1 VQSGNDELLEREI
14 FRSVLPGAPEN
25 RAALAHFSVSA
36 STNAPNS
43 AQVKSNGVVMSSASR
58 ALIFESPR
66 AA

>member
-43 AQVKSNGVVMSSASR
+43 AGVKGTGVVMSSGSR
-58 ALIFESPR
+58 SLIFGSPR
-66 AA
+66 PA